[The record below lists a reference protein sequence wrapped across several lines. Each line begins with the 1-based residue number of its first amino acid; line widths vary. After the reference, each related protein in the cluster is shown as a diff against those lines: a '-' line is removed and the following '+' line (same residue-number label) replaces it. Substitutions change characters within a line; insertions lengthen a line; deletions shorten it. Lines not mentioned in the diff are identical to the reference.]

1 MNIFR
6 RLFKIGQAE
15 THSAIDQLENP
26 IRLTEQ
32 GIRDMK
38 EDLDKSLQA
47 LAEVKAMAIRSRS
60 ESEEYQQ
67 KAQNYEHKAIQLLKK
82 AQAGEMDSAE
92 ADRLAGE
99 ALLRKEE
106 NVKLSEGSR
115 RDVERFDGSVQQ
127 LEGNIRTIRAN
138 IAKWENELKTLK
150 ARVKVSS
157 ATKSL
162 NKQLA
167 QIDSSSTV
175 SMLERM
181 RDKVAQE
188 EALAESYGQIANE
201 SRSIDDE
208 IEKALND
215 GPRSAR
221 TAGELEALKN
231 RLGINKP
238 AGEGNA

>member
-1 MNIFR
+1 MNIFS

-15 THSAIDQLENP
+15 THSAVDQLENP
-26 IRLTEQ
+26 IRMTEQ

-38 EDLDKSLQA
+38 EELDKSLQS

-60 ESEEYQQ
+60 EADTYQQ
-67 KAQNYEHKAIQLLKK
+67 KAQDYEHKAVQLLRK
-82 AQAGEMDSAE
+82 AQAGELDSAE
-92 ADRLAGE
+92 ADRLASE
-99 ALLRKEE
+99 ALVRKEE
-106 NVKLSEGSR
+106 NGKLSESTK
-115 RDVERFDGSVQQ
+115 RDEERFESNVRQ

-150 ARVKVSS
+150 ARVKVST

-201 SRSIDDE
+201 SRSLDEDIDKVLSE
-208 IEKALND
+208 GSK
-215 GPRSAR
+215 SSK
-221 TAGELEALKN
+221 TAGELAALKDK
-231 RLGINKP
+231 LGINKP
-238 AGEGNA
+238 ASGEGA

>member
-15 THSAIDQLENP
+15 AHSTVDQLENP

-38 EDLDKSLQA
+38 SDLDKSLHA
-47 LAEVKAMAIRSRS
+47 LAEVKALAIRARNDFETYNNAAS
-60 ESEEYQQ
+60 
-67 KAQNYEHKAIQLLKK
+67 NWEHKAVMLLKK
-82 AQAGEMDSAE
+82 AQAGEMDAAE

-99 ALLRKEE
+99 ALVKKEE
-106 NVKLSEGSR
+106 SQQQASR
-115 RDVERFDGSVQQ
+115 SKVEREKFEQSISQ
-127 LEGNIRTIRAN
+127 LDGNIKTIRSN
-138 IAKWENELKTLK
+138 ISKWENELKTLK

-157 ATKSL
+157 ATKNL

-181 RDKVAQE
+181 KDKVAQE
-188 EALAESYGQIANE
+188 EALAESYGEIANE
-201 SRSIDDE
+201 SRSVDEEID
-208 IEKALND
+208 KALENT
-215 GPRSAR
+215 SASTK
-221 TAGELEALKN
+221 TADELSALKA
-231 RLGINKP
+231 RLGM
-238 AGEGNA
+238 AGKAPEQQ